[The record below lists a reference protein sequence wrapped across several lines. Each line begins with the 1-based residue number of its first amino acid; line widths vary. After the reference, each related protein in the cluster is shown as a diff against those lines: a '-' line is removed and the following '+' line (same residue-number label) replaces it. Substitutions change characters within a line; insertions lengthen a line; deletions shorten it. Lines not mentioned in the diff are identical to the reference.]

1 MSTTTPRETI
11 RAVSPSLLSA
21 TTSTLRRLGPR
32 QFNLT
37 AVAEI
42 AGVSRGTVHNAFG
55 NRETALKTALDEL
68 ATGFIT
74 TMAAEVQRQDNLAG
88 QVAAAANVICK
99 HRQTSDPLG
108 PKGFNQ
114 SLIVLLLDNLG
125 EDLMQRSIN
134 LWAPLVRAAQRRGE
148 VGKSVNPRHAAEWIV
163 RVLLSFELLPPMV
176 VNLDNPRAVGKF
188 VSDHIVAGL
197 TGSERRRDG

>member
-1 MSTTTPRETI
+1 MPTTPRETI

-37 AVAEI
+37 AVAEF

-68 ATGFIT
+68 ATEFIT
-74 TMAAEVQRQDNLAG
+74 TIAAEIREQRTLAE
-88 QVAAAANVICK
+88 QVAAAANLICE
-99 HRQTSDPLG
+99 HRRTSDPLG
-108 PKGFNQ
+108 PRGFNQ
-114 SLIVLLLDNLG
+114 SLVVLLLENFG
-125 EDLMQRSIN
+125 EELIQRSIS
-134 LWAPLVRAAQRRGE
+134 LWAPLVRAAQDSGE
-148 VGKSVNPRHAAEWIV
+148 VGAAVKPRHGAEWIV
-163 RVLLSFELLPPMV
+163 RVLFSFELLPPIV
-176 VNLDNPRAVGKF
+176 VNLDSPRMLRHF

-197 TGSERRRDG
+197 TGDGRRDG